1 MLSSQPRIF
10 KKLCSKI
17 VMSEESSAAPARLN
31 MEETAWF
38 LGFAPHDIPI
48 LIQAGLLKPLGHP
61 PLHGT
66 KYFAPATVERLRTDL
81 KWLAR
86 ASDTIVGHWKKKNK
100 QQGDED
106 LDLHSR
112 SQDRS
117 RSLVND

>member
-1 MLSSQPRIF
+1 MNPERKEFLSL
-10 KKLCSKI
+10 K
-17 VMSEESSAAPARLN
+17 VAPARLN

-66 KYFAPATVERLRTDL
+66 KYFAIATVEQLRSDL

-86 ASDTIVGHWKKKNK
+86 ASDTIVNHWRRKNK
-100 QQGDED
+100 DHADED
-106 LDLHSR
+106 PNGNKLKHHRNGALISD
-112 SQDRS
+112 
-117 RSLVND
+117 